1 MRSDYQSCPRMKQLI
16 YTTKCTTSI
25 DPILGENN
33 NVNIKRNPKKLF
45 VNPKNI
51 QNLETINQIDTTNKR
66 IPIIIHVN
74 ETDIIFTTNKR
85 KEKIEYVLSIL
96 NNNESYTKLFNFIN
110 NQQVV
115 CAQISQPNT
124 NSSYKKHI
132 TDVVNASITNTP
144 YSVDLVEKY
153 KDKNNW
159 QLFIDNREK
168 RLCFV
173 IWSINEE
180 LY

>member
-1 MRSDYQSCPRMKQLI
+1 MSSGSRFNGLI
-16 YTTKCTTSI
+16 YLLQLSHYKMILLHATTFWQTCRVVPFSF
-25 DPILGENN
+25 LFL
-33 NVNIKRNPKKLF
+33 RNDDVVKFPVEIGK
-45 VNPKNI
+45 
-51 QNLETINQIDTTNKR
+51 E
-66 IPIIIHVN
+66 
-74 ETDIIFTTNKR
+74 R

-115 CAQISQPNT
+115 CAQIAQPNT

>member
-1 MRSDYQSCPRMKQLI
+1 ML
-16 YTTKCTTSI
+16 
-25 DPILGENN
+25 
-33 NVNIKRNPKKLF
+33 
-45 VNPKNI
+45 
-51 QNLETINQIDTTNKR
+51 
-66 IPIIIHVN
+66 
-74 ETDIIFTTNKR
+74 
-85 KEKIEYVLSIL
+85 
-96 NNNESYTKLFNFIN
+96 NFIN
-110 NQQVV
+110 NPDVS
-115 CAQISQPNT
+115 CAQITQPNT

-132 TDVVNASITNTP
+132 TDVVNSSINNTP
-144 YSVDLVEKY
+144 YSVDLKL

>member
-1 MRSDYQSCPRMKQLI
+1 M
-16 YTTKCTTSI
+16 
-25 DPILGENN
+25 
-33 NVNIKRNPKKLF
+33 
-45 VNPKNI
+45 
-51 QNLETINQIDTTNKR
+51 
-66 IPIIIHVN
+66 
-74 ETDIIFTTNKR
+74 
-85 KEKIEYVLSIL
+85 
-96 NNNESYTKLFNFIN
+96 
-110 NQQVV
+110 V

-144 YSVDLVEKY
+144 YSVDLVEKF

>member
-1 MRSDYQSCPRMKQLI
+1 M
-16 YTTKCTTSI
+16 
-25 DPILGENN
+25 
-33 NVNIKRNPKKLF
+33 
-45 VNPKNI
+45 
-51 QNLETINQIDTTNKR
+51 
-66 IPIIIHVN
+66 
-74 ETDIIFTTNKR
+74 
-85 KEKIEYVLSIL
+85 LSIL
-96 NNNESYTKLFNFIN
+96 NNNETYTKLFNFIN
-110 NQQVV
+110 NPQVV